1 MQPAIV
7 SGPHG
12 SAVVHVH
19 VPVTVG
25 LQEAHQVA
33 VDMEVAGHVV
43 RVLHVDGRGRVLNR
57 QIPRHRVAG
66 LGHPA
71 R

>member
-19 VPVTVG
+19 VPVAVG
-25 LQEAHQVA
+25 LQKAHQVA

-43 RVLHVDGRGRVLNR
+43 RVLHIDGRGSVLNR
-57 QIPRHRVAG
+57 QISRHRVAG
-66 LGHPA
+66 LCHST